1 MNPMA
6 GKSRDVLRILLGV
19 SLLAL
24 LAVGCGASSRPDRAA
39 AGGVPRSLA
48 GEWEARASAVADAA
62 AAGDDCRALQL
73 AASLRDDVIAKE
85 SQVPS
90 RLRPPLLAGVN
101 ALADRIVCQV
111 PPQTKTLPPQKP
123 PKPPE
128 HKPPHK
134 HDHHGS
140 GGDNQGNGG

>member
-1 MNPMA
+1 MA

-24 LAVGCGASSRPDRAA
+24 LAVGCEGSSRPDRAA

-62 AAGDDCRALQL
+62 AAGDGCRALQL

-90 RLRPPLLAGVN
+90 RLQSPLLAGVN

-111 PPQTKTLPPQKP
+111 TVPPKKP

-134 HDHHGS
+134 HDHRGS